1 MVDSQSMGMNPGG
14 FSLAGAVDLEGVK
27 RKAEALA
34 KREAAAKSGKPQSK
48 MPSACGYVIDV
59 NEQTFQ
65 AMVQTSVS
73 FPIILL
79 VWQKSDE
86 TSYDLAQKLADSI
99 TALDGRMQ
107 LARIDADESPSIA
120 QALRAQQLPAV
131 YGLVGGRPM
140 PICQGLPSADEL
152 QQICN
157 DILTQLV
164 KVAEKSGV
172 AGMAPYVDSG
182 DSADDSGVGN
192 NSADSADSVDSSDV
206 PPEHKIAHEAAM
218 NGDYA
223 LAASEYEKVL
233 QANPNDSLASRD
245 DQPAIRALQAALA
258 DHDTMR
264 LIRAAQD
271 VVTLL
276 AQAGIYM
283 DELAPEPGP
292 AAVWRAFAEVLRG
305 PQVAVLGGVSDPAA
319 LEVSAHLLR
328 SDEIFRDAAH
338 HFLRQFDRMMA
349 RVAPDL
355 DDDFL
360 AALTETRSGRA
371 FVLLAQTSGIF
382 GAGPADGGT

>member
-48 MPSACGYVIDV
+48 MPPAGGYVIDV

-157 DILTQLV
+157 DILPQLV

-182 DSADDSGVGN
+182 DSTGDSGVGN

-233 QANPNDSLASRD
+233 QANPNDSLASRE
-245 DQPAIRALQAALA
+245 RAKALLLGRNANTNVEGVRKAAGDNPSDASAQLA
-258 DHDTMR
+258 VADVDMIDGHIEDAFSR
-264 LIRAAQD
+264 L
-271 VVTLL
+271 L
-276 AQAGIYM
+276 
-283 DELAPEPGP
+283 
-292 AAVWRAFAEVLRG
+292 
-305 PQVAVLGGVSDPAA
+305 
-319 LEVSAHLLR
+319 
-328 SDEIFRDAAH
+328 
-338 HFLRQFDRMMA
+338 
-349 RVAPDL
+349 
-355 DDDFL
+355 DFL
-360 AALTETRSGRA
+360 AGHRDSADVIKERMLEYFAMLPAGDERLNRA
-371 FVLLAQTSGIF
+371 RRRLAILLY
-382 GAGPADGGT
+382 

>member
-48 MPSACGYVIDV
+48 MPSAGGYVIDV

-86 TSYDLAQKLADSI
+86 ISYDLAQKLADSI

-107 LARIDADESPSIA
+107 LARIDADESQSIA

-140 PICQGLPSADEL
+140 PICQGLPSVDEL

-157 DILTQLV
+157 DILPQLV

-182 DSADDSGVGN
+182 DSTGDSGVGN
-192 NSADSADSVDSSDV
+192 NSADSVDSSDV
-206 PPEHKIAHEAAM
+206 PPEHKIAHDAAM

-223 LAASEYEKVL
+223 LAAREYEKVL
-233 QANPNDSLASRD
+233 QDNPNDSLASRE
-245 DQPAIRALQAALA
+245 RAKALLLSRNTNTNVEAVRKAAG
-258 DHDTMR
+258 DN
-264 LIRAAQD
+264 
-271 VVTLL
+271 
-276 AQAGIYM
+276 
-283 DELAPEPGP
+283 PG
-292 AAVWRAFAEVLRG
+292 
-305 PQVAVLGGVSDPAA
+305 D
-319 LEVSAHLLR
+319 VSAQLAVADVDMVDGHIDDAFGRLL
-328 SDEIFRDAAH
+328 
-338 HFLRQFDRMMA
+338 
-349 RVAPDL
+349 
-355 DDDFL
+355 DFL
-360 AALTETRSGRA
+360 ASHKDCAEEIKNRMLEYFAMLPAGDERLNRA
-371 FVLLAQTSGIF
+371 RRRLAILLY
-382 GAGPADGGT
+382 

>member
-48 MPSACGYVIDV
+48 MPPAGGYVIDV

-107 LARIDADESPSIA
+107 LARIDADESQSIA

-157 DILTQLV
+157 DILPQLV

-182 DSADDSGVGN
+182 DSTDDSGVGN

-233 QANPNDSLASRD
+233 QANPNDSLASRE
-245 DQPAIRALQAALA
+245 RAKALLLGRNANTNVEGVRKAAGDNPSDASAQLA
-258 DHDTMR
+258 VADVDMIDGHIEDAFSR
-264 LIRAAQD
+264 L
-271 VVTLL
+271 L
-276 AQAGIYM
+276 
-283 DELAPEPGP
+283 
-292 AAVWRAFAEVLRG
+292 
-305 PQVAVLGGVSDPAA
+305 
-319 LEVSAHLLR
+319 
-328 SDEIFRDAAH
+328 
-338 HFLRQFDRMMA
+338 
-349 RVAPDL
+349 
-355 DDDFL
+355 DFL
-360 AALTETRSGRA
+360 AGHRDSADVIKERMLEYFAMLPAGDERLNRA
-371 FVLLAQTSGIF
+371 RRRLAILLY
-382 GAGPADGGT
+382 

>member
-34 KREAAAKSGKPQSK
+34 KREAAEKSGKPQSK
-48 MPSACGYVIDV
+48 MPPAGGYVIDV

-157 DILTQLV
+157 DILPQLV

-182 DSADDSGVGN
+182 DSAGDSGVGN
-192 NSADSADSVDSSDV
+192 NSADSADSADSVDSSDV

-233 QANPNDSLASRD
+233 QANPNDSLASRE
-245 DQPAIRALQAALA
+245 RAKALLLGRNTNTNVEAVRKAAGDNPGDASAQLA
-258 DHDTMR
+258 VADVDMIDGHIEDAFSR
-264 LIRAAQD
+264 L
-271 VVTLL
+271 L
-276 AQAGIYM
+276 
-283 DELAPEPGP
+283 
-292 AAVWRAFAEVLRG
+292 
-305 PQVAVLGGVSDPAA
+305 
-319 LEVSAHLLR
+319 
-328 SDEIFRDAAH
+328 
-338 HFLRQFDRMMA
+338 
-349 RVAPDL
+349 
-355 DDDFL
+355 DFL
-360 AALTETRSGRA
+360 AGHRDSADVIKERMLEYFAMLPAGDERLNRVRRRLA
-371 FVLLAQTSGIF
+371 ILLY
-382 GAGPADGGT
+382 

>member
-34 KREAAAKSGKPQSK
+34 KREAAEKSGKPQSK
-48 MPSACGYVIDV
+48 MPSAGGYVIDV

-157 DILTQLV
+157 DILPQLV

-182 DSADDSGVGN
+182 DSTGDSGVGN
-192 NSADSADSVDSSDV
+192 NSADSVDSSDV

-233 QANPNDSLASRD
+233 QANPNDSLASRE
-245 DQPAIRALQAALA
+245 RAKALLLGRNANTNVEAVRKAAGDNPSDASAQLA
-258 DHDTMR
+258 VADVDMIDGHIEDAFSR
-264 LIRAAQD
+264 L
-271 VVTLL
+271 L
-276 AQAGIYM
+276 
-283 DELAPEPGP
+283 
-292 AAVWRAFAEVLRG
+292 
-305 PQVAVLGGVSDPAA
+305 
-319 LEVSAHLLR
+319 
-328 SDEIFRDAAH
+328 
-338 HFLRQFDRMMA
+338 
-349 RVAPDL
+349 
-355 DDDFL
+355 DFL
-360 AALTETRSGRA
+360 AGHRDSADVIKSRMLEYFAMLPAGDERLNRA
-371 FVLLAQTSGIF
+371 RRRLAILLY
-382 GAGPADGGT
+382 

>member
-34 KREAAAKSGKPQSK
+34 KREAAEKSGKPQSK
-48 MPSACGYVIDV
+48 MPSAGGYVIDV

-107 LARIDADESPSIA
+107 LARIDADESQSIA

-157 DILTQLV
+157 DILPQLV
-164 KVAEKSGV
+164 KVAEKTGV

-182 DSADDSGVGN
+182 DSTGDSGVGN
-192 NSADSADSVDSSDV
+192 NSADSVDSSDV

-233 QANPNDSLASRD
+233 QANPNDSLASRE
-245 DQPAIRALQAALA
+245 RAKALLLGRNTNTNVEAVRKAAGDNPGDASAQLA
-258 DHDTMR
+258 VADVDMIDGHIEDAFSR
-264 LIRAAQD
+264 L
-271 VVTLL
+271 L
-276 AQAGIYM
+276 
-283 DELAPEPGP
+283 
-292 AAVWRAFAEVLRG
+292 
-305 PQVAVLGGVSDPAA
+305 
-319 LEVSAHLLR
+319 
-328 SDEIFRDAAH
+328 
-338 HFLRQFDRMMA
+338 
-349 RVAPDL
+349 
-355 DDDFL
+355 DFL
-360 AALTETRSGRA
+360 AGHRDSADVIKERMLEYFAMLPAGDERLNRA
-371 FVLLAQTSGIF
+371 RRRLAILLY
-382 GAGPADGGT
+382 

>member
-48 MPSACGYVIDV
+48 MPPAGGYVIDV

-157 DILTQLV
+157 DILPQLV

-172 AGMAPYVDSG
+172 AGMAPYVDSVDSAG
-182 DSADDSGVGN
+182 DSTDASGVGVGD
-192 NSADSADSVDSSDV
+192 DSAVAGDSSDV

-233 QANPNDSLASRD
+233 QANPNDSLASRE
-245 DQPAIRALQAALA
+245 RAKALLLGRNANTNVDAVRKAAGDNPGDASAQLA
-258 DHDTMR
+258 VADVDMIDGHIEDAFSR
-264 LIRAAQD
+264 L
-271 VVTLL
+271 L
-276 AQAGIYM
+276 
-283 DELAPEPGP
+283 
-292 AAVWRAFAEVLRG
+292 
-305 PQVAVLGGVSDPAA
+305 
-319 LEVSAHLLR
+319 
-328 SDEIFRDAAH
+328 
-338 HFLRQFDRMMA
+338 
-349 RVAPDL
+349 
-355 DDDFL
+355 DFL
-360 AALTETRSGRA
+360 AGHRDSADVIKERMLEYFAMLPAGDERLNRA
-371 FVLLAQTSGIF
+371 RRRLAVLLY
-382 GAGPADGGT
+382 

>member
-27 RKAEALA
+27 RKAEALV
-34 KREAAAKSGKPQSK
+34 KREAAEKSGKPQSK
-48 MPSACGYVIDV
+48 MPSAGGYVIDV

-107 LARIDADESPSIA
+107 LARIDADESQSIA

-157 DILTQLV
+157 DILPQLV

-182 DSADDSGVGN
+182 DSAGDSGVGN

-233 QANPNDSLASRD
+233 QANPNDSLASRE
-245 DQPAIRALQAALA
+245 RAKALLLGRNTNANVDAVRKAAGDNPSDASAQLA
-258 DHDTMR
+258 VADVDMIDGHIEDAFSR
-264 LIRAAQD
+264 L
-271 VVTLL
+271 L
-276 AQAGIYM
+276 
-283 DELAPEPGP
+283 
-292 AAVWRAFAEVLRG
+292 
-305 PQVAVLGGVSDPAA
+305 
-319 LEVSAHLLR
+319 
-328 SDEIFRDAAH
+328 
-338 HFLRQFDRMMA
+338 
-349 RVAPDL
+349 
-355 DDDFL
+355 DFL
-360 AALTETRSGRA
+360 AGHRDSADVIKERMLEYFAMLPAGDERLNRA
-371 FVLLAQTSGIF
+371 RRRLGILLY
-382 GAGPADGGT
+382 

>member
-48 MPSACGYVIDV
+48 MPPAGGYVIDV
-59 NEQTFQ
+59 NEQIFQ

-86 TSYDLAQKLADSI
+86 TSYDLAQNLADSI

-107 LARIDADESPSIA
+107 LARIDADESQSIA

-157 DILTQLV
+157 DILPQLV

-182 DSADDSGVGN
+182 DSTGDSGVGN

-233 QANPNDSLASRD
+233 QANPNDSLASRE
-245 DQPAIRALQAALA
+245 RAKALLLGRNANTNVEAVRKAAGDNPSDASAQLA
-258 DHDTMR
+258 VADVDMIDGHIEDAFSR
-264 LIRAAQD
+264 L
-271 VVTLL
+271 L
-276 AQAGIYM
+276 
-283 DELAPEPGP
+283 
-292 AAVWRAFAEVLRG
+292 
-305 PQVAVLGGVSDPAA
+305 
-319 LEVSAHLLR
+319 
-328 SDEIFRDAAH
+328 
-338 HFLRQFDRMMA
+338 
-349 RVAPDL
+349 
-355 DDDFL
+355 DFL
-360 AALTETRSGRA
+360 AGHRDSADVIKERMLEYFAMLPAGDERLNRA
-371 FVLLAQTSGIF
+371 RRRLAILLY
-382 GAGPADGGT
+382 

>member
-34 KREAAAKSGKPQSK
+34 KREAAKKSGKPQSK
-48 MPSACGYVIDV
+48 MPSAGGYVIDV

-86 TSYDLAQKLADSI
+86 ISYDLAQKLADSV

-157 DILTQLV
+157 DILPQLV

-182 DSADDSGVGN
+182 DSTGDSGVGN
-192 NSADSADSVDSSDV
+192 NSADSVDSVDSSDV

-233 QANPNDSLASRD
+233 QANPNDSLASRE
-245 DQPAIRALQAALA
+245 RAKALLLGRNANTNVEAVRKAAGDNPSDASAQLA
-258 DHDTMR
+258 VADVDMIDGHIEDAFSR
-264 LIRAAQD
+264 L
-271 VVTLL
+271 L
-276 AQAGIYM
+276 
-283 DELAPEPGP
+283 
-292 AAVWRAFAEVLRG
+292 
-305 PQVAVLGGVSDPAA
+305 
-319 LEVSAHLLR
+319 
-328 SDEIFRDAAH
+328 
-338 HFLRQFDRMMA
+338 
-349 RVAPDL
+349 
-355 DDDFL
+355 DFL
-360 AALTETRSGRA
+360 AGHRDSADVIKSRMLEYFAMLPAGDERLNRA
-371 FVLLAQTSGIF
+371 RRRLAILLY
-382 GAGPADGGT
+382 

>member
-48 MPSACGYVIDV
+48 MPPAGGYVIDV

-107 LARIDADESPSIA
+107 LARIDADESQSIA

-157 DILTQLV
+157 DILPQLV

-182 DSADDSGVGN
+182 DSTDDSGVGN

-233 QANPNDSLASRD
+233 QANPNDSLASRE
-245 DQPAIRALQAALA
+245 RAKALLLGRNANTNVEAVRKAAGDNPSDASAQLA
-258 DHDTMR
+258 VADVDMIDGHIEDAFSR
-264 LIRAAQD
+264 L
-271 VVTLL
+271 L
-276 AQAGIYM
+276 
-283 DELAPEPGP
+283 
-292 AAVWRAFAEVLRG
+292 
-305 PQVAVLGGVSDPAA
+305 
-319 LEVSAHLLR
+319 
-328 SDEIFRDAAH
+328 
-338 HFLRQFDRMMA
+338 
-349 RVAPDL
+349 
-355 DDDFL
+355 DFL
-360 AALTETRSGRA
+360 AGHRDSADVIKERMLEYFAMLPAGDERLNRA
-371 FVLLAQTSGIF
+371 RRRLAILLY
-382 GAGPADGGT
+382 

>member
-34 KREAAAKSGKPQSK
+34 KREAAEKSGKPQSK
-48 MPSACGYVIDV
+48 MPSAGGYVIDV

-157 DILTQLV
+157 DILPQLV

-182 DSADDSGVGN
+182 DSTCDSKDTPVVGVGDDSAVAG
-192 NSADSADSVDSSDV
+192 DSSDV

-233 QANPNDSLASRD
+233 QANPNDSLASRE
-245 DQPAIRALQAALA
+245 RAKALLLGRNANTNVDAVRKAAGDNPGDASAQLA
-258 DHDTMR
+258 VADVDMIDGHIEDAFSR
-264 LIRAAQD
+264 L
-271 VVTLL
+271 L
-276 AQAGIYM
+276 
-283 DELAPEPGP
+283 
-292 AAVWRAFAEVLRG
+292 
-305 PQVAVLGGVSDPAA
+305 
-319 LEVSAHLLR
+319 
-328 SDEIFRDAAH
+328 
-338 HFLRQFDRMMA
+338 
-349 RVAPDL
+349 
-355 DDDFL
+355 DFL
-360 AALTETRSGRA
+360 AGHRDSADVIKERMLEYFAMLPAGDERLNRA
-371 FVLLAQTSGIF
+371 RRRLAVLLY
-382 GAGPADGGT
+382 

>member
-48 MPSACGYVIDV
+48 MPPAGGYVIDV

-79 VWQKSDE
+79 IWQKSDE

-157 DILTQLV
+157 DILPQLV

-172 AGMAPYVDSG
+172 AGMAPYVDSVDSAG
-182 DSADDSGVGN
+182 DSTDASGVGVGD
-192 NSADSADSVDSSDV
+192 DSAVAGDSSDV

-233 QANPNDSLASRD
+233 QANPNDSLASRE
-245 DQPAIRALQAALA
+245 RAKALLLGRNANTNVDAVRKAAGDNPGDASAQLA
-258 DHDTMR
+258 VADVDMIDGHIEDAFSR
-264 LIRAAQD
+264 L
-271 VVTLL
+271 L
-276 AQAGIYM
+276 
-283 DELAPEPGP
+283 
-292 AAVWRAFAEVLRG
+292 
-305 PQVAVLGGVSDPAA
+305 
-319 LEVSAHLLR
+319 
-328 SDEIFRDAAH
+328 
-338 HFLRQFDRMMA
+338 
-349 RVAPDL
+349 
-355 DDDFL
+355 DFL
-360 AALTETRSGRA
+360 AGHRDSADVIKERMLEYFAMLPAGDERLNRA
-371 FVLLAQTSGIF
+371 RRRLAVLLY
-382 GAGPADGGT
+382 

>member
-34 KREAAAKSGKPQSK
+34 KREAAEKSGKPQSK
-48 MPSACGYVIDV
+48 MPSAGGYVIDV

-157 DILTQLV
+157 DILPQLV

-172 AGMAPYVDSG
+172 AGMVPYVDSG
-182 DSADDSGVGN
+182 DSAGDSKDTPVVGVGDDSAVAG
-192 NSADSADSVDSSDV
+192 DSSDV

-233 QANPNDSLASRD
+233 QANPNDSLASRE
-245 DQPAIRALQAALA
+245 RAKALLLGRNANTNVDAVRKAAGDNPGDASAQLA
-258 DHDTMR
+258 VADVDMIDGHIEDAFSR
-264 LIRAAQD
+264 L
-271 VVTLL
+271 L
-276 AQAGIYM
+276 
-283 DELAPEPGP
+283 
-292 AAVWRAFAEVLRG
+292 
-305 PQVAVLGGVSDPAA
+305 
-319 LEVSAHLLR
+319 
-328 SDEIFRDAAH
+328 
-338 HFLRQFDRMMA
+338 
-349 RVAPDL
+349 
-355 DDDFL
+355 DFL
-360 AALTETRSGRA
+360 AGHRDSADVIKERMLEYFAMLPAGDERLNRA
-371 FVLLAQTSGIF
+371 RRRLAVLLY
-382 GAGPADGGT
+382 

>member
-48 MPSACGYVIDV
+48 MPSAGGYVIDV

-86 TSYDLAQKLADSI
+86 ISYDLAQKLADSI

-107 LARIDADESPSIA
+107 LARIDADESQSIA

-140 PICQGLPSADEL
+140 PICQGLPSVDEL

-157 DILTQLV
+157 DILPQLV

-182 DSADDSGVGN
+182 DSTGDSGVGN
-192 NSADSADSVDSSDV
+192 NSADSVDSSDV

-233 QANPNDSLASRD
+233 QANPNDSLASRE
-245 DQPAIRALQAALA
+245 RAKALLLGRNANTNVEAVRKAAGDNPGDASAQLA
-258 DHDTMR
+258 VADVDMIDGHIEDAFSR
-264 LIRAAQD
+264 L
-271 VVTLL
+271 L
-276 AQAGIYM
+276 
-283 DELAPEPGP
+283 
-292 AAVWRAFAEVLRG
+292 
-305 PQVAVLGGVSDPAA
+305 
-319 LEVSAHLLR
+319 
-328 SDEIFRDAAH
+328 
-338 HFLRQFDRMMA
+338 
-349 RVAPDL
+349 
-355 DDDFL
+355 DFL
-360 AALTETRSGRA
+360 AGHRDSADVIKERMLEYFAMLPAGDERLNRA
-371 FVLLAQTSGIF
+371 RRRLAILLY
-382 GAGPADGGT
+382 